1 MDLVDRYLAS
11 IRRNLPAAKA
21 EDIAAELADELQ
33 SRRED
38 REARLGRALSEEE
51 TSAMLREF
59 GHPLVVAAR
68 YRPHQFLIGPAV
80 YPFYLYAMKVV
91 LATGMT
97 LIFGLVALSLVLGD
111 NQIVRAVLQV
121 GGELW
126 SFFFFAIVLVTLI
139 FALLERHGFPADHV
153 ARWMPEQLPD
163 VLDRPQSQ
171 WNSALE
177 VGLGIAF
184 ILWWT
189 GLVETP
195 DFARG
200 GGLIEA
206 APVWQSFWLPILI
219 LAIVQ
224 LIVNFV
230 KWLRPRWS
238 LFTSLST
245 IGISILTLAIIAG
258 VQRAG
263 TWVVAS
269 PSAPDAASAAQ
280 VAESVNLAIQ
290 IALVVIALLMVLQ
303 ILGELWK
310 LFRTRLRPGD

>member
-21 EDIAAELADELQ
+21 DDIAAELADELQ

-38 REARLGRALSEEE
+38 REAKLGRALSEAEA
-51 TSAMLREF
+51 SAMLREF

-68 YRPHQFLIGPAV
+68 YRPHQYLIGPAV
-80 YPFYLYAMKVV
+80 YPFYLYTMKVV

-97 LIFGLVALSLVLGD
+97 LVIGLAALSLVLGD
-111 NQIVRAVLQV
+111 DHIVRAVLQV
-121 GGELW
+121 GGDIW
-126 SFFFFAIVLVTLI
+126 SFFFFAIAVVTLI

-163 VLDRPQSQ
+163 VLDLPQSQ
-171 WNSALE
+171 WNSAIEL
-177 VGLGIAF
+177 GLGVAF

-206 APVWQSFWLPILI
+206 APVWESFWLPILV

-245 IGISILTLAIIAG
+245 IGISLLTLAIIAG

-263 TWVVAS
+263 TWVTAS
-269 PSAPDAASAAQ
+269 LGAAGAAK

-310 LFRTRLRPGD
+310 LLRTRLQRGD

>member
-21 EDIAAELADELQ
+21 DDIAAELADELQ

-38 REARLGRALSEEE
+38 REAKLGRALSEAEA
-51 TSAMLREF
+51 SAMLREF

-68 YRPHQFLIGPAV
+68 YRPHQYLIGPAV
-80 YPFYLYAMKVV
+80 YPFYLYTMKVV

-97 LIFGLVALSLVLGD
+97 LVIGLAALSLVLGD
-111 NQIVRAVLQV
+111 DHIVRAVLQV
-121 GGELW
+121 GGDIW
-126 SFFFFAIVLVTLI
+126 SFFFFAIAVVTLI

-163 VLDRPQSQ
+163 VLDLPQSQ
-171 WNSALE
+171 WNSAIEL
-177 VGLGIAF
+177 GLGVAF

-206 APVWQSFWLPILI
+206 APVWESFWLPILV

-245 IGISILTLAIIAG
+245 IGISLLTLAIIAG

-263 TWVVAS
+263 TWVTAS
-269 PSAPDAASAAQ
+269 PGAAGAAK

-310 LFRTRLRPGD
+310 LLRTRLQRGD